1 MTSSYKGYLI
11 QENDGSYTG
20 SIESIDIPE
29 IEDNHL
35 IIKVKYSSLNYKD
48 ALSASGPK
56 TGVTRNYPFVPGI
69 DAVGEIIES
78 KSTKFKI
85 GDHVVVTGYSM
96 GMSVFGGF
104 GEIIH
109 IPSDWAVKLPSS
121 LSSKEV
127 MNIGTAGLTAAASIK
142 KIIDVGIDKDK
153 PILVSGATGG
163 VGSVAVNI
171 LNKLG
176 YQVHALTGKNTEEEF
191 LKSIGAS
198 SIIPREEFMEN
209 PIKPLDKSIYG
220 GAVDTVGGDVL
231 AKMISMMSPKC
242 SISTCGNVAGM
253 DLNTNV
259 FPFILRGV
267 SLIGIDSA
275 ESSIEFKESIW
286 QLLANDWK
294 LDLEPYTKTIKL
306 NEVGE
311 EIDKI
316 LDGKQVGRV
325 VIKHG
330 E

>member
-1 MTSSYKGYLI
+1 MSKYQGYLI
-11 QENDGSYTG
+11 EEKEGAYKG
-20 SIESIDIPE
+20 SIQTISTPE

-35 IIKVKYSSLNYKD
+35 IINVEYSSLNYKD

-56 TGVTRNYPFVPGI
+56 SGVTRNYPFVPGI
-69 DAVGEIIES
+69 DAVGKVTQS
-78 KSTKFKI
+78 MSNRFQV
-85 GDHVVVTGYSM
+85 GDEVIVTGYSM
-96 GMSVFGGF
+96 GMSVYGGF

-109 IPSDWAVKLPSS
+109 VPANWAAKLPSN
-121 LSSKEV
+121 LTAKEA
-127 MNIGTAGLTAAASIK
+127 MSYGTAGLTAAASVK
-142 KIIDVGIDKDK
+142 KIIDSGIDKEK

-176 YQVHALTGKNTEEEF
+176 YEVHALTGKSSEDEF

-198 SIIPREEFMEN
+198 SVLLRNEFMEN
-209 PIKPLDKSIYG
+209 PTRPLDKAIYG
-220 GAVDTVGGDVL
+220 GAVDTVGGDIL
-231 AKMISMMSPKC
+231 AKIISMTAPKC
-242 SISTCGNVAGM
+242 SVSACGNVAGM
-253 DLNTNV
+253 ELNTSV

-275 ESSIEFKESIW
+275 ESAIEFKESIW
-286 QLLANDWK
+286 DLLAGEWK
-294 LDLEPYTKTIKL
+294 VNLEDSTKSISLDC
-306 NEVGE
+306 VGD
-311 EIDKI
+311 EITKI